1 MVVRINQGF
10 LVASKT
16 GNEYT
21 GRAGKL
27 EPACVV
33 MEFDNA
39 ALEYDPEVP
48 ATLYQLK
55 LGELV
60 PLIDALTKLADELG
74 VAR

>member
-1 MVVRINQGF
+1 MVIRINDGL
-10 LVASKT
+10 LVESCT
-16 GNEYT
+16 GKET
-21 GRAGKL
+21 GI
-27 EPACVV
+27 ESVPACVV
-33 MEFDNA
+33 MEFDNK
-39 ALEYDPEVP
+39 ALGYDPEVP